1 MHLLSLKKKKVQ
13 PPAGTRVK
21 GGGSQRSQWEATSK
35 WFPFLFC
42 LTDPGPAV
50 EFSTNFTA
58 FTRKRFLSRLVS
70 EQWHL
75 LLSRQTQASSSPPR
89 RDECQEPQVSLNIG
103 PCRGIRGGER
113 AGVTE
118 KVWDTGAGVCRGG
131 VEGRRCLI
139 TQPWTA
145 RAHSQLTRLCG
156 FFDCATGGPLAGL
169 QDGDG
174 VADWGLRELGAE
186 SNRVTAPRRIF
197 YFGEGNQVRERPV
210 WLGPVLFG
218 YFLKQGVF
226 SSPVMTPAN
235 QLGKDRQAMPLCG
248 NVAGTLV
255 QGGFACVPCQLRRP
269 FPLPV
274 RALAREGSNTPCL
287 LAKRQARQAGS
298 EPLRSLQ

>member
-1 MHLLSLKKKKVQ
+1 MSS
-13 PPAGTRVK
+13 GT
-21 GGGSQRSQWEATSK
+21 
-35 WFPFLFC
+35 
-42 LTDPGPAV
+42 
-50 EFSTNFTA
+50 
-58 FTRKRFLSRLVS
+58 
-70 EQWHL
+70 
-75 LLSRQTQASSSPPR
+75 SSSQGKLKLPLPPPR

-235 QLGKDRQAMPLCG
+235 QLGKDRPSYATLWQCGRHTSPGRLCLRTMSAAPPFPTPCACSG
-248 NVAGTLV
+248 
-255 QGGFACVPCQLRRP
+255 QGGIEHALP
-269 FPLPV
+269 F
-274 RALAREGSNTPCL
+274 S
-287 LAKRQARQAGS
+287 QAPSQAGRLGTS
-298 EPLRSLQ
+298 AFFAVTSGCNSTGRKPGV